1 MRFGMLL
8 IVCYKVKTIH
18 LLNIMALVGLLLY
31 VVFMMPTL
39 LIEAFN
45 PVTSNL
51 TMIVLRFG

>member
-1 MRFGMLL
+1 MLL
-8 IVCYKVKTIH
+8 IVCYEVKTIH